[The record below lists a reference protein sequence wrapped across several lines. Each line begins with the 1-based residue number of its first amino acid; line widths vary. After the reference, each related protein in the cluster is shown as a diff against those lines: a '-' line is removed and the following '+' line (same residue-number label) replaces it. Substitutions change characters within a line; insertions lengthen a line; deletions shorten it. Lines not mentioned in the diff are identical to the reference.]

1 MLTGKYLN
9 GIPQDSRMYR
19 EGNKVR
25 GLTPKILT
33 EANLNSLRL
42 LNEMAQQR
50 WTIDGANGVAGWLL
64 KDERVTSVLIG
75 ASRAGATEEN
85 VQALNNLTF
94 SAEELAQI

>member
-1 MLTGKYLN
+1 
-9 GIPQDSRMYR
+9 
-19 EGNKVR
+19 NKVR
-25 GLTPKILT
+25 GLTPKMLT

-50 WTIDGANGVAGWLL
+50 GQSMAQMALSWLL

-75 ASRAGATEEN
+75 ASRAEQLEEN

-94 SAEELAQI
+94 STEELAQIDQHIADGELNLWQASSDK